1 MNTYKILFALRIL
14 KNILTSFIDSFLVLY
29 FFTISD
35 NNILPLG
42 IYKLA
47 AVTAIYAAIFLTRNF
62 AKSRYRILLLILSF
76 AHWHFAG
83 FAVFLYYY
91 FPKG

>member
-47 AVTAIYAAIFLTRNF
+47 AVTAIYADKKLCKVQI
-62 AKSRYRILLLILSF
+62 
-76 AHWHFAG
+76 
-83 FAVFLYYY
+83 
-91 FPKG
+91 